1 MIIKG
6 AKVHTSHEKDVGT
19 VTKVDREY
27 FTSYKKGIIT
37 DKEYRI
43 PLHSMLKIKY
53 EKESSIILLTMTE
66 DQLRH
71 GYMTEGRANATG
83 IVDISLKK
91 QVIHYEAINPADA
104 ASLPPKGE
112 DHRPFSSEY
121 VCDMCAER
129 SSDANSTQEH
139 RKDIHKGP
147 TGI

>member
-1 MIIKG
+1 
-6 AKVHTSHEKDVGT
+6 
-19 VTKVDREY
+19 
-27 FTSYKKGIIT
+27 
-37 DKEYRI
+37 
-43 PLHSMLKIKY
+43 
-53 EKESSIILLTMTE
+53 
-66 DQLRH
+66 
-71 GYMTEGRANATG
+71 MTEGRANAAG